1 VSLHLRELPVPVI
14 GLVSALYQDQR
25 NNPHRSATDYPL
37 RNVMLTA
44 QRFDKSGRTR
54 SEYESLSALVQKWAR
69 RQMRPDAACNECASL
84 MSCDYPAD
92 DLANLGYRHV
102 FALRPTF
109 NSYFLCSQCS
119 ESWLSEG
126 DAGLPRI
133 TGLKHFS
140 KHDERCAKNGKDKLP
155 SLPPSGALFAGL
167 IIPGGSEPITVPLR
181 AGDSALP
188 NVSRILNTLRFE
200 EVA

>member
-1 VSLHLRELPVPVI
+1 
-14 GLVSALYQDQR
+14 
-25 NNPHRSATDYPL
+25 
-37 RNVMLTA
+37 
-44 QRFDKSGRTR
+44 
-54 SEYESLSALVQKWAR
+54 
-69 RQMRPDAACNECASL
+69 

-133 TGLKHFS
+133 TGLKHFY
-140 KHDERCAKNGKDKLP
+140 KYDARWAKNGKDKLP

-167 IIPGGSEPITVPLR
+167 IIPGGSESITVPLR